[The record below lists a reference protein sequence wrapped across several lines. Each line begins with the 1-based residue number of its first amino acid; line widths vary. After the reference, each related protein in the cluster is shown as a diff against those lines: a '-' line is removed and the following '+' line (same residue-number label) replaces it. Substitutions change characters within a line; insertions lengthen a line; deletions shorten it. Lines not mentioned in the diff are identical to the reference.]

1 MTLPRWILW
10 AVSPLLVVL
19 LGLSGCAVGNA
30 TGWTMPKRSLDAQV
44 ALIEPSTRVYLP
56 ENTTEPVPAL
66 IMFHGCGGL
75 RQLQD
80 DYAAVALEAG
90 YAVLN
95 VGSNE
100 ARGIGRLGAMTQVC
114 TAQRLWGQER
124 AADVRAAIALAAQ
137 YPGIDSDRLALIGWS
152 HGGWTIL
159 DALSFSAENRAAP
172 ALTGTAPGL
181 PGVRLAIAFYPYC
194 GVLSRHDSKGLP
206 DTIPVHAILSGSDQV
221 VPTQACV
228 DVLDRARSA
237 GQPVDYEV
245 WDGLSHAFD
254 EPNPPNDPRIRYD
267 AEAAA
272 RAHAH
277 VTALLDRYLDAA
289 AGPET

>member
-1 MTLPRWILW
+1 MKTPRWILW
-10 AVSPLLVVL
+10 AMSPVLVIV
-19 LGLSGCAVGNA
+19 LGLSGGALGNA
-30 TGWTMPKRSLDAQV
+30 TGWSMPKRSLADQV
-44 ALIEPSTRVYLP
+44 ALIEPSTRIHLP
-56 ENTTEPVPAL
+56 QDATEPVPAL

-75 RQLQD
+75 RQLQE
-80 DYAAVALEAG
+80 DYAQAALDAG

-100 ARGIGRLGAMTQVC
+100 ARGIGRFGAMTQVC

-124 AADVRAAIALAAQ
+124 AADVRAAIALAAAE
-137 YPGIDSDRLALIGWS
+137 PGIDAQRLALIGWS
-152 HGGWTIL
+152 HGGWTVL

-172 ALTGTAPGL
+172 ALTDVEPGL
-181 PGVRLAIAFYPYC
+181 PGVQLAIAFYPYC
-194 GVLSRHDSKGLP
+194 GFLAHHDTNPLDG
-206 DTIPVHAILSGSDQV
+206 TIAVYAVLSGSDQV

-228 DVLDRARSA
+228 DVLSQAKSA
-237 GQPVDYEV
+237 GQPVEYEV

-272 RAHAH
+272 QARAH
-277 VTALLDRYLDAA
+277 VTALLDRYFE
-289 AGPET
+289 PS